1 VLESPTDDAV
11 RLATQQWLERAVIG
25 LSLCPFAKGVHA
37 KGLVRYCVSPAETAL
52 TLLADLRRELLALAA
67 APPEVV
73 ETTLLVAPRV
83 LGDFLDYN
91 AFLAEADRALVELGL
106 EGTLQIASF
115 HPAYEFAD
123 SAANAVENCTN
134 RSPYPTLH
142 LLRESSVSRAVEAFP
157 EAAQIYEKNVATLRA
172 LGHDGFQRV
181 LAEASLPS
189 AGQDPSI
196 SPMERTGFAA
206 LPLSAPLQA
215 ALAERGFKELTEIQ
229 AQSLPLLLAGR
240 DLVGQS
246 KTGSGKTVAFAL
258 PLLEK
263 VELATRELQ
272 GLVLC
277 PTRELSAQV
286 ARELRKLGSQ
296 KQGLV
301 VVVLSGGE
309 PVREQTRALE
319 RGAHLAVGTPG
330 RVLDHLGR
338 RTLRVHRVGTVVLDE
353 ADRMLDMGFLPD
365 IERLL
370 KALPSGRQ
378 TVFFS
383 ATFPASIREL
393 SEKHQRDP
401 AWVGVDAGA
410 QELPDIAQLVLRG
423 EASKKLELLRWALAN
438 HPEESTLVF
447 ANTKLAV
454 AELEQSLLA
463 GGVSVAA
470 LHGDL
475 EQRDRERVMAK
486 FRNGS
491 TRVLL
496 ATDVAARGIDLD
508 SLGLV
513 VNFDLP
519 SQPELYVHRIGRTGR
534 AGRSGLALSLCT
546 PRDEP
551 KLAAIEAYTG
561 VALRA
566 VQPEA
571 PAQKRTTPSHA
582 AVASKPAPMDTL
594 RISGGRKDK
603 LRPADILGALTGEA
617 GGLAGDDVGK
627 IEIHDRFSF
636 VAVKR
641 AVSEKALASLRAGRI
656 KGRRFRSERVD

>member
-1 VLESPTDDAV
+1 VLEPPSDDEV
-11 RLATQQWLERAVIG
+11 LLATEQWLERAVIG

-37 KGLVRYCVSPAETAL
+37 KGLIRYCVSPAETESAL
-52 TLLADLRRELLALAA
+52 LVDLRRELTALAVA
-67 APPEVV
+67 DPDVV
-73 ETTLLVAPRV
+73 ETTLVIAPRM
-83 LGDFLDYN
+83 LGDFLEYN
-91 AFLAEADRALVELGL
+91 AFLAVALRALEELGL

-115 HPAYEFAD
+115 HPAYEFGD
-123 SAANAVENCTN
+123 SAPNDVENCSN

-142 LLRESSVSRAVEAFP
+142 LLREASVSRAVEAFP
-157 EAAQIYEKNVATLRA
+157 EAAQIFEKNASTLRA
-172 LGHDGFQRV
+172 LGHEGLRRV
-181 LAEASLPS
+181 LAGEPPPAP
-189 AGQDPSI
+189 QTPT
-196 SPMERTGFAA
+196 PQTGFAA
-206 LPLSAPLQA
+206 LPLAPELLE
-215 ALAERGFKELTEIQ
+215 ALSERGFSELTPIQ
-229 AQSLPLLLAGR
+229 AQSLPPLLAGR

-246 KTGSGKTVAFAL
+246 KTGSGKTLAFAL

-263 VELATRELQ
+263 LALGTRELQ

-286 ARELRKLGSQ
+286 ARELRKLGSR
-296 KQGLV
+296 KPGLV

-330 RVLDHLGR
+330 RVLDHLRR

-365 IERLL
+365 IEHVL
-370 KALPSGRQ
+370 KALPNGRQ

-383 ATFPASIREL
+383 ATFPTTIHEL
-393 SEKHQRDP
+393 SAKHQRDP
-401 AWVGVDAGA
+401 AWVGLDGGA
-410 QELPDIAQLVLRG
+410 EALPDIVQLLLRG
-423 EASKKLELLRWALAN
+423 EPSKKLELLRWALEN
-438 HPEESTLVF
+438 HPHDSALVF
-447 ANTKLAV
+447 ANTKLGV
-454 AELEQSLLA
+454 AELEQSLA
-463 GGVSVAA
+463 ASGISVAA

-475 EQRDRERVMAK
+475 EQRDRDSVMAK

-534 AGRSGLALSLCT
+534 AGKAGLAISLCV
-546 PRDEP
+546 PKDEP
-551 KLAAIEAYTG
+551 KLAAIEEYTG
-561 VALRA
+561 VPLELLRPEPRSPRPATSPLADRQPAL
-566 VQPEA
+566 
-571 PAQKRTTPSHA
+571 
-582 AVASKPAPMDTL
+582 MNTL

-603 LRPADILGALTGEA
+603 LRPGDILGALTGEA
-617 GGLAGDDVGK
+617 GGLGGDDIGK
-627 IEIHDRFSF
+627 IEIHERFSF
-636 VAVKR
+636 VAVR
-641 AVSEKALASLRAGRI
+641 QAVTERALASLRAGRI
-656 KGRRFRSERVD
+656 KGRRFRTEPVD